1 MPPFSPAGYLLLG
14 FTAFVGF
21 LAGLLGFAVLRL
33 LSSSRDAGRRG
44 RESTADTAI
53 LSAALEEA
61 VAKLKQQER
70 SSLARAEASERL
82 NAQIIDG
89 LTSGLLVAG
98 TDGRAR
104 LLNPAGHR
112 ILGVAPRPMPAPV
125 DDLLAPVPALAALVR
140 EAAAGRRAVSRR
152 HIATGDTAGGPSHLG
167 VTLSPWS
174 GGPGEGGVIC
184 LFTDLSRVVALEE
197 QLRIKDA
204 LARLGELTAGLAHEF
219 RNGLATIHGYARLL
233 DPAAL
238 PAPHGAYAEGIRGET
253 RTLGEVVTK
262 FLEFARPERVTLQ
275 PLALE
280 LVLRRAVHDVD
291 PDGTHVTLS
300 GAFGQV
306 EGDDVLLRQAFSNLV
321 RNAMEA
327 CGRVGRVAAVDV
339 RGVVHGAEGVV
350 EVTVADNGPG
360 LPDTDRDR
368 LFQPFFTTRSDGTGL
383 GLALVLKF
391 IVMHNGQVRAADRP
405 GGGAVFTVLL
415 PVRASAPSSAQ

>member
-1 MPPFSPAGYLLLG
+1 MPPFSSAGYLLLG

-33 LSSSRDAGRRG
+33 LSGSRDSGRRS

-61 VAKLKQQER
+61 VGKLRQQER
-70 SSLARAEASERL
+70 STLARAEASERL
-82 NAQIIDG
+82 NAQIVEG

-98 TDGRAR
+98 ADGRVR
-104 LLNPAGHR
+104 MLNPAGHR
-112 ILGVAPRPMPAPV
+112 ILGIAPQPMPA
-125 DDLLAPVPALAALVR
+125 DLDLLLSPVPALATLVR
-140 EAAAGRRAVSRR
+140 DAATGRRTVSRR
-152 HIATGDTAGGPSHLG
+152 HVSTGDSSGGPSHLG
-167 VTLSPWS
+167 VTLSPWT

-197 QLRIKDA
+197 QLRLKDA

-238 PAPHGAYAEGIRGET
+238 PAPHGTYAEGIRSET
-253 RTLGEVVTK
+253 QTLGDVVTK
-262 FLEFARPERVTLQ
+262 FLDFARPERVTLQ

-280 LVLRRAVHDVD
+280 LVVRRAVQDAS
-291 PDGTHVTLS
+291 PDGTQVTVS
-300 GAFGQV
+300 GVFGQV

-321 RNAMEA
+321 RNAIEA
-327 CGRVGRVAAVDV
+327 CERAGRAPRVEV
-339 RGVVHGAEGVV
+339 RGIVHASDGVV

-360 LPDTDRDR
+360 LPAGDRDR

-391 IVMHNGQVRAADRP
+391 IVTHNGQVRGADRP
-405 GGGAVFTVLL
+405 EGGAVFTVLL
-415 PVRASAPSSAQ
+415 PLRAPTPALSQ